1 MIYRDTIGL
10 SRSLQTEDF
19 GAFLA
24 SMLRCQNLSLYLE
37 ILKSTGTFKFYSFK
51 FKKTSAC

>member
-51 FKKTSAC
+51 FQKTSAC